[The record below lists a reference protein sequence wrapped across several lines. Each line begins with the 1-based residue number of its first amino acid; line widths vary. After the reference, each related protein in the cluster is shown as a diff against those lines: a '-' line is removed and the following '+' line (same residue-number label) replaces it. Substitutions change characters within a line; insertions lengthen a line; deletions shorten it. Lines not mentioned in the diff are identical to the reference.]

1 MKTTETKAPTK
12 AAKPAAKTAAKK
24 PAAKSTAKTAAKAV
38 KTVKPENTN
47 MKPFMDND
55 FLLTTETAKK
65 LYHEHAEKMP
75 IIDYHC
81 HLQPKE
87 IYEDKKFR
95 NLAEVWLGAGDRY
108 GDHYKW
114 RALRARGYMEDS
126 ISGPDDDYKKYLQF
140 VESMPYFVGN
150 PLYHWSHLE
159 MRRYFG
165 IDEVINSVNAEKI
178 WNKANE
184 VLETLTAR
192 EMMYKFNVKTVC
204 TTDDPVDSLEW
215 HKKMNEDVTLKVKVR
230 PAFRPDKAI
239 NVELS
244 WFASWVK
251 QLSGVVKK
259 PIKCLQNLC
268 DALADRIKFFDSMGS
283 KLSDH
288 ALDVVH
294 YAPATYKEANAVFLK
309 GMKGKP
315 VTEEEQDKYKGYILV
330 FLGKQYAKYGWVQQY
345 HIGALRNNSK
355 SMLKKI
361 GPDTGF
367 DAIEDSVYM
376 EKLSALLGELDN
388 GGSLPKTILYCLN
401 PRDNYALSVL
411 AGCFQKEGV
420 KGRVQVGTAWW
431 FLDQQDGMRQN
442 LETLMQV
449 GLVAQSVGML
459 TDSRSFLAYPR
470 HEYYRRIL
478 CQMLGN
484 LVESGQYPESE
495 LETLGKIVEDVCY
508 NNAAEYFGFTE

>member
-1 MKTTETKAPTK
+1 
-12 AAKPAAKTAAKK
+12 
-24 PAAKSTAKTAAKAV
+24 
-38 KTVKPENTN
+38 
-47 MKPFMDND
+47 MDKD

-81 HLQPKE
+81 HLQPRE

-114 RALRARGYMEDS
+114 RALRARGYEEDS

-159 MRRYFG
+159 MQRYFD
-165 IDEVINSVNAEKI
+165 IYDVINKENAKTI
-178 WNKANE
+178 WDKANKK
-184 VLETLTAR
+184 LETLTAR
-192 EMMYKFNVKTVC
+192 QMMYKFNVKTVC

-215 HKKMNEDVTLKVKVR
+215 HKKMNEDKSLKVTVR

-244 WFASWVK
+244 WFADWVNTLAK
-251 QLSGVVKK
+251 VVGHS
-259 PIKCLQNLC
+259 IESLNDLT
-268 DALADRIKFFDSMGS
+268 DALANRIEFFHSMGARV
-283 KLSDH
+283 SDH

-294 YAPATYKEANAVFLK
+294 YAPATYEEANAVFMK
-309 GMKGKP
+309 GMNHE
-315 VTEEEQDKYKGYILV
+315 TISTHEQDQYKGYVLL
-330 FLGKQYAKYGWVQQY
+330 FLGSQYVKYGWVQQY

-355 SMLKKI
+355 TMLEKI

-367 DAIEDSVYM
+367 DSIEDENYM
-376 EKLSALLGELDN
+376 EKLSALLGALDHAN
-388 GGSLPKTILYCLN
+388 SLPKTILYNLN
-401 PRDNYALSVL
+401 PRDNYALMVL
-411 AGCFQKEGV
+411 AGCFQKEGY
-420 KGRVQVGTAWW
+420 KGYVQVGTAWW

-442 LETLMQV
+442 LESLMQV
-449 GLVAQSVGML
+449 SLVSQTVGML

-470 HEYYRRIL
+470 HEYYRRLL

-495 LETLGKIVEDVCY
+495 LERLGQIVEDICY
-508 NNAAEYFGFTE
+508 NNAKEYFGF

>member
-1 MKTTETKAPTK
+1 MQK
-12 AAKPAAKTAAKK
+12 
-24 PAAKSTAKTAAKAV
+24 
-38 KTVKPENTN
+38 
-47 MKPFMDND
+47 FMDKD

-114 RALRARGYMEDS
+114 RSLRARGYEEDS
-126 ISGPDDDYKKYLQF
+126 ISGPDDDYKKYYQF

-159 MRRYFG
+159 MQRYFG
-165 IDEVINSVNAEKI
+165 INDIINAKNAKKI
-178 WNKANE
+178 WDEANAK
-184 VLETLTAR
+184 LETLTAR
-192 EMMYKFNVKTVC
+192 QMMYKFNVKTVC

-215 HKKMNEDVTLKVKVR
+215 HKKMMADPTLKVTVR

-244 WFASWVK
+244 WFESWVN
-251 QLSGVVKK
+251 QLAKVCGKE
-259 PIKCLQNLC
+259 IKSLNDLTECL
-268 DALADRIKFFDSMGS
+268 AERIEFFQSMGS
-283 KLSDH
+283 RVSDH

-294 YAPATYKEANAVFLK
+294 YTPATYEEANAVFLK
-309 GMKGKP
+309 GMKHEAISSH
-315 VTEEEQDKYKGYILV
+315 EEDQYKGYILL
-330 FLGKQYAKYGWVQQY
+330 FLGKQYKKHGWVQQY

-355 SMLKKI
+355 KMLEKI

-376 EKLSALLGELDN
+376 EKLSQLLGALDAN
-388 GGSLPKTILYCLN
+388 DALPKTILYCLN
-401 PRDNYALSVL
+401 PRDNYALTVL
-411 AGCFQKEGV
+411 AGCFQEEGV
-420 KGRVQVGTAWW
+420 KGRVQVGTALW
-431 FLDQQDGMRQN
+431 FLDQQDGMKQN

-449 GLVAQSVGML
+449 GLISQSVGML

-484 LVESGQYPESE
+484 LVESGQYPVEE
-495 LETLGKIVEDVCY
+495 LDTLGKIVEDVCY
-508 NNAAEYFGFTE
+508 NNAKEYFGF

>member
-1 MKTTETKAPTK
+1 MKK
-12 AAKPAAKTAAKK
+12 
-24 PAAKSTAKTAAKAV
+24 
-38 KTVKPENTN
+38 
-47 MKPFMDND
+47 FMDKD
-55 FLLTTETAKK
+55 FLLETETAKK

-87 IYEDKKFR
+87 IYEDKQFR

-114 RALRARGYMEDS
+114 RSLRARGYEEDS

-159 MRRYFG
+159 MQRYFD
-165 IDEVINSVNAEKI
+165 IDDIICPENAKKI
-178 WNKANE
+178 WDKANE
-184 VLETLTAR
+184 KLKTLTAR

-215 HKKMNEDVTLKVKVR
+215 HAKMNADPTLKVKVR

-244 WFASWVK
+244 WFASWVN
-251 QLSGVVKK
+251 QLAGVVGK
-259 PIKCLQNLC
+259 PINSLEDLC
-268 DALADRIKFFDSMGS
+268 NALAERIAFFDKMGS
-283 KLSDH
+283 KVSDH

-294 YAPATYKEANAVFLK
+294 YAPATYEEANAIFLK
-309 GMKGKP
+309 GMKG
-315 VTEEEQDKYKGYILV
+315 EHISDEEQDKYKGYVLL
-330 FLGKQYAKYGWVQQY
+330 FLGKEYSKYGWVQQY

-355 SMLKKI
+355 TMLEKI

-367 DAIEDSVYM
+367 DAIEDQVYM
-376 EKLSALLGELDN
+376 SKLSALLGALDMADA
-388 GGSLPKTILYCLN
+388 LPKTILYCLN
-401 PRDNYALSVL
+401 PRDNYALTVL
-411 AGCFQKEGV
+411 SGCFQKEGV

-431 FLDQQDGMRQN
+431 FLDQQDGMKQN

-478 CQMLGN
+478 CNMLGN
-484 LVESGQYPESE
+484 LVESGQYPESQ
-495 LETLGKIVEDVCY
+495 LDVLGKIVENVCY
-508 NNAAEYFGFTE
+508 NNAQEYFGF

>member
-1 MKTTETKAPTK
+1 MKE
-12 AAKPAAKTAAKK
+12 
-24 PAAKSTAKTAAKAV
+24 
-38 KTVKPENTN
+38 
-47 MKPFMDND
+47 FMDKD

-65 LYHEHAEKMP
+65 LYHEHAEHMP

-114 RALRARGYMEDS
+114 RSLRARGYEEDS
-126 ISGPDDDYKKYLQF
+126 ISGPDDDYKKYMQF
-140 VESMPYFVGN
+140 VTSMPYFVGN

-165 IDEVINSVNAEKI
+165 IEDIINEKNAKKI
-178 WNKANE
+178 WDAANKR
-184 VLETLTAR
+184 LETLTAR
-192 EMMYKFNVKTVC
+192 EMMYKFKVDTVC

-215 HKKMNEDVTLKVKVR
+215 HKKMNADDTLKVHVR

-244 WFASWVK
+244 WFADWVN
-251 QLSGVVKK
+251 QLAGVVGYK
-259 PIKCLQNLC
+259 IKELKDLEK
-268 DALADRIKFFDSMGS
+268 ALAERIDFFHEMGS
-283 KLSDH
+283 RLSDH

-294 YAPATYKEANAVFLK
+294 YAPCTYDQANAVFKK
-309 GMKGKP
+309 GMAGKE
-315 VTEEEQDKYKGYILV
+315 VSELEQDWYKGYVLV
-330 FLGKQYAKYGWVQQY
+330 FLGKEYYKHGWVQQY

-367 DAIEDSVYM
+367 DAIEDQNYM
-376 EKLSALLGELDN
+376 AKLSALLGALDETDE
-388 GGSLPKTILYCLN
+388 LPKTILYCLN
-401 PRDNYALSVL
+401 PRDNYALTVL
-411 AGCFQKEGV
+411 SGCFQKEGV

-470 HEYYRRIL
+470 HEYYRRLL

-484 LVESGQYPESE
+484 LVESGQYPVEE
-495 LETLGKIVEDVCY
+495 LDTLGKIVEDVCY
-508 NNAAEYFGFTE
+508 NNAKEFFGF

>member
-1 MKTTETKAPTK
+1 MKE
-12 AAKPAAKTAAKK
+12 
-24 PAAKSTAKTAAKAV
+24 
-38 KTVKPENTN
+38 
-47 MKPFMDND
+47 FMDKD

-65 LYHEHAEKMP
+65 LYHEHAENMP

-114 RALRARGYMEDS
+114 RSLRARGYEEDS

-159 MRRYFG
+159 MRRYFD
-165 IDEVINSVNAEKI
+165 IYDVINEKNAKSI
-178 WNKANE
+178 WEKANKK
-184 VLETLTAR
+184 LETLTAR
-192 EMMYKFNVKTVC
+192 EMMYKFKVDTVC
-204 TTDDPVDSLEW
+204 TTDDPVDTLEW
-215 HKKMNEDVTLKVKVR
+215 HKLMNEDETLKVNVR

-244 WFASWVK
+244 WFADWVN
-251 QLSGVVKK
+251 QLAKVVGYD
-259 PIKCLQNLC
+259 IKELKDLEK
-268 DALADRIKFFDSMGS
+268 ALAERIEFFHEMGS
-283 KLSDH
+283 RLSDH

-294 YAPATYKEANAVFLK
+294 YAPASYEQANEVFKK
-309 GMKGKP
+309 GLNH
-315 VTEEEQDKYKGYILV
+315 EDISDLEQDWYKGYLLI
-330 FLGKQYAKYGWVQQY
+330 FLGKQYHKYGWVQQY

-367 DAIEDSVYM
+367 DAIEDQNYM
-376 EKLSALLGELDN
+376 AKLSGLLGALDETDE
-388 GGSLPKTILYCLN
+388 LPKTILYCLN
-401 PRDNYALSVL
+401 PRDNYALTVL
-411 AGCFQKEGV
+411 SGCFQKEGV

-470 HEYYRRIL
+470 HEYYRRLL

-484 LVESGQYPESE
+484 LVESGQYPAEE
-495 LETLGKIVEDVCY
+495 LDTLGKIVEDVCY
-508 NNAAEYFGFTE
+508 NNAKDFFGF

>member
-1 MKTTETKAPTK
+1 MKQ
-12 AAKPAAKTAAKK
+12 
-24 PAAKSTAKTAAKAV
+24 
-38 KTVKPENTN
+38 
-47 MKPFMDND
+47 FMDKD
-55 FLLTTETAKK
+55 FLLESPTAKV

-75 IIDYHC
+75 VIDYHC

-114 RALRARGYMEDS
+114 RSLRARGYEEDS
-126 ISGPDDDYKKYLQF
+126 VSGPDDDYKKFCQF
-140 VESMPYFVGN
+140 AQSMPYFVGN

-159 MRRYFG
+159 MKRYFG
-165 IDEVINSVNAEKI
+165 IDEIINAKNADVI

-184 VLETLTAR
+184 VLKTLTAR
-192 EMMYKFNVKTVC
+192 EMMYKMNVKVVC

-215 HKKMNEDVTLKVKVR
+215 HEKMNADPTLKVKVL
-230 PAFRPDKAI
+230 PTFRPDKAI

-244 WFASWVK
+244 WFADWIK
-251 QLSGVVKK
+251 QLEGVVGRKL
-259 PIKCLQNLC
+259 PTLEDLC
-268 DALADRIKFFDSMGS
+268 KALEERIAFFDKLGTR
-283 KLSDH
+283 LSDH
-288 ALDVVH
+288 ALDTLC
-294 YAPATYKEANAVFLK
+294 YAPATYEQANAVYLK
-309 GMKGKP
+309 GLKG
-315 VTEEEQDKYKGYILV
+315 ESISQAEQDMYKGYLLV
-330 FLGKQYAKYGWVQQY
+330 FLGKQYAKYDWVQQY

-367 DAIEDSVYM
+367 DAIQDENYM
-376 EKLSALLGELDN
+376 QKLSALLGALDEQEA
-388 GGSLPKTILYCLN
+388 LPKTILYNLN
-401 PRDNYALSVL
+401 PKDNYALTVL
-411 AGCFQKEGV
+411 SGCFQKEGV

-431 FLDQQDGMRQN
+431 FLDQQDGMKQN
-442 LETLMQV
+442 METLMQV
-449 GLVAQSVGML
+449 GLIAQSVGML

-478 CQMLGN
+478 CNKLGE

-495 LETLGKIVEDVCY
+495 LDTLGEIVENICY
-508 NNAAEYFGFTE
+508 NNAKNFFKF

>member
-1 MKTTETKAPTK
+1 MEK
-12 AAKPAAKTAAKK
+12 
-24 PAAKSTAKTAAKAV
+24 
-38 KTVKPENTN
+38 
-47 MKPFMDND
+47 FMDKD

-95 NLAEVWLGAGDRY
+95 NLTEAWLGAGDRY

-114 RALRARGYMEDS
+114 RSLRARGYEEDS
-126 ISGPDDDYKKYLQF
+126 ISGPDDDYKKYYQF

-159 MRRYFG
+159 MQRYFG
-165 IDEVINSVNAEKI
+165 INDIINAKNAKKI
-178 WNKANE
+178 WDEANAK
-184 VLETLTAR
+184 LETLTAR

-215 HKKMNEDVTLKVKVR
+215 HKKMMEDKTLNVTVR

-244 WFASWVK
+244 WFESWVN
-251 QLSGVVKK
+251 QLAKVCGKE
-259 PIKCLQNLC
+259 IKSLNDLTDCL
-268 DALADRIKFFDSMGS
+268 ASRIELFHSMGS
-283 KLSDH
+283 RVSDH

-294 YAPATYKEANAVFLK
+294 YTPATYEEANAVFLK
-309 GMKGKP
+309 GMNH
-315 VTEEEQDKYKGYILV
+315 EEISSHEQDQYKGYILL
-330 FLGKQYAKYGWVQQY
+330 LGKQYKKHGWVQQY

-355 SMLKKI
+355 KMLEKI

-367 DAIEDSVYM
+367 DAIEDAVYM
-376 EKLSALLGELDN
+376 EKLSALLGALDAN
-388 GGSLPKTILYCLN
+388 DALPKTILYCLN
-401 PRDNYALSVL
+401 PRDNYALTVL
-411 AGCFQKEGV
+411 AGCFQEEGV
-420 KGRVQVGTAWW
+420 KSRVQVGTAWW
-431 FLDQQDGMRQN
+431 FLDQLDGMKQN
-442 LETLMQV
+442 LETQMQV
-449 GLVAQSVGML
+449 GLISQSVGML

-470 HEYYRRIL
+470 HEYYRRLL

-484 LVESGQYPESE
+484 LVESGQYPVEE
-495 LETLGKIVEDVCY
+495 LDTLGKIVEDICY
-508 NNAAEYFGFTE
+508 NNAKEFFGF

>member
-1 MKTTETKAPTK
+1 MQQ
-12 AAKPAAKTAAKK
+12 
-24 PAAKSTAKTAAKAV
+24 
-38 KTVKPENTN
+38 
-47 MKPFMDND
+47 FMDKD

-65 LYHEHAEKMP
+65 LYHEHAENMP

-87 IYEDKKFR
+87 IFEDKPFR
-95 NLAEVWLGAGDRY
+95 NLAHVWLGAGDRY

-114 RALRARGYMEDS
+114 RSLRARGYEEDS
-126 ISGPDDDYKKYLQF
+126 ISGPDDDYKKYMQF

-159 MRRYFG
+159 MQRYFG
-165 IDEVINSVNAEKI
+165 IYDVINKQNAQKI
-178 WNKANE
+178 WTEANK
-184 VLETLTAR
+184 VLETLTPR
-192 EMMYKFNVKTVC
+192 QMMYKFKVDTVC
-204 TTDDPVDSLEW
+204 TTDDPIDSLEW
-215 HKKMNEDVTLKVKVR
+215 HEKMNADKTLKVNVR

-239 NVELS
+239 NVELD
-244 WFASWVK
+244 WFGAWVND
-251 QLSGVVKK
+251 LSKVVGYE
-259 PIKCLQNLC
+259 INSVTTLC
-268 DALADRIKFFDSMGS
+268 KALEERIDFFHKMGS
-283 KLSDH
+283 RLSDH
-288 ALDVVH
+288 ALDVVC
-294 YAPATYKEANAVFLK
+294 YSPATLDEVEAIFQKGLK
-309 GMKGKP
+309 NEP
-315 VTEEEQDKYKGYILV
+315 ISLEEQDKYKGYILV
-330 FLGKQYAKYGWVQQY
+330 FLGRIYNKYGWVQQY

-367 DAIEDSVYM
+367 DAIEDANYM
-376 EKLSALLGELDN
+376 EKLSQLLGALDATDE
-388 GGSLPKTILYCLN
+388 LPKTILYCLN
-401 PRDNYALSVL
+401 PRDNYALTVL
-411 AGCFQKEGV
+411 SGCFQKEGV

-449 GLVAQSVGML
+449 GLISQSVGML

-484 LVESGQYPESE
+484 LVESGQYPASE
-495 LETLGKIVEDVCY
+495 LDTLGQIVEDICY
-508 NNAAEYFGFTE
+508 NNAKEYFGF

>member
-1 MKTTETKAPTK
+1 MQK
-12 AAKPAAKTAAKK
+12 
-24 PAAKSTAKTAAKAV
+24 
-38 KTVKPENTN
+38 
-47 MKPFMDND
+47 FMDKD
-55 FLLTTETAKK
+55 FLLDTETAKK

-87 IYEDKKFR
+87 IFEDKKFR
-95 NLAEVWLGAGDRY
+95 NLAEAWLGAGDRY

-114 RALRARGYMEDS
+114 RALRARGYQEDS
-126 ISGPDDDYKKYLQF
+126 ISGPDDDKKKYMQF

-159 MRRYFG
+159 MQRYFD
-165 IDEVINSVNAEKI
+165 IHDIINKKNADKI
-178 WNKANE
+178 WDKANQT
-184 VLETLTAR
+184 LETLTAR

-215 HKKMNEDVTLKVKVR
+215 HKKMNEDETLKVTVR

-244 WFASWVK
+244 WFESWVN
-251 QLSGVVKK
+251 QLASVCNTT
-259 PIKCLQNLC
+259 ITSLQDLLDCLAN
-268 DALADRIKFFDSMGS
+268 RIEFFHEMGS
-283 KLSDH
+283 RVSDH

-294 YAPATYKEANAVFLK
+294 YAPSTYEEANAIFLK
-309 GMKGKP
+309 GMNHEV
-315 VTEEEQDKYKGYILV
+315 VTSEEEDKYKGYVLL

-355 SMLKKI
+355 SMLEKI

-367 DAIEDSVYM
+367 DAIEDQVYM
-376 EKLSALLGELDN
+376 AKLSALLGALDKEN
-388 GGSLPKTILYCLN
+388 ALPKTILYCLN
-401 PRDNYALSVL
+401 PRDNYALTVL
-411 AGCFQKEGV
+411 SGCFQQEGV

-449 GLVAQSVGML
+449 GLLSQSVGML

-478 CQMLGN
+478 CQMLGR
-484 LVESGQYPESE
+484 LVESGQYPAEE
-495 LETLGKIVEDVCY
+495 LETLGQIVEDVCY
-508 NNAAEYFGFTE
+508 NNAKDYFGF

>member
-1 MKTTETKAPTK
+1 MKA
-12 AAKPAAKTAAKK
+12 
-24 PAAKSTAKTAAKAV
+24 
-38 KTVKPENTN
+38 
-47 MKPFMDND
+47 FMDKD
-55 FLLTTETAKK
+55 FLLDTETAKK
-65 LYHEHAEKMP
+65 LYHEHAENMP

-81 HLQPKE
+81 HLPPKE

-95 NLAEVWLGAGDRY
+95 NLTEVWLGAGDRF

-114 RALRARGYMEDS
+114 RALRARGYEEDS
-126 ISGPDDDYKKYLQF
+126 ISGPDDDYKKYMQF

-150 PLYHWSHLE
+150 PLYLWSHLE
-159 MRRYFG
+159 MQRYFG
-165 IDEVINSVNAEKI
+165 INDVICPKNAEKI
-178 WNKANE
+178 WKQANE
-184 VLETLTAR
+184 VLETLSAR
-192 EMMYKFNVKTVC
+192 KMMEKFNVKTVC

-215 HKKMNEDVTLKVKVR
+215 HKKMNEDKTLKVSVR

-244 WFASWVK
+244 WFKDWVA
-251 QLSGVVKK
+251 QLSKVVGRELKT
-259 PIKCLQNLC
+259 LEDFTN
-268 DALADRIKFFDSMGS
+268 ALAERIAFFDSMGS

-294 YAPATYKEANAVFLK
+294 YAPATYEEANAIYLK
-309 GMKGKP
+309 GLKGEYIS
-315 VTEEEQDKYKGYILV
+315 EEEQDKYKGYILV

-367 DAIEDSVYM
+367 DAIEDAVYM
-376 EKLSALLGELDN
+376 EKLSALLGALDEQDA
-388 GGSLPKTILYCLN
+388 LPKTILYCLN
-401 PRDNYALSVL
+401 PRDNYALTVL

-431 FLDQQDGMRQN
+431 FLDQLDGMKQN

-449 GLVAQSVGML
+449 GLIAQSVGML
-459 TDSRSFLAYPR
+459 TDSRSFLSYPR
-470 HEYYRRIL
+470 HELYRRLL
-478 CQMLGN
+478 CQMLGH
-484 LVESGQYPESE
+484 LVENGQYPAEE
-495 LETLGKIVEDVCY
+495 MDTLGKIVEDVCY
-508 NNAAEYFGFTE
+508 NNAKEYFNF

>member
-1 MKTTETKAPTK
+1 MATEKKNA
-12 AAKPAAKTAAKK
+12 AAKPAAKTTKTAKAATAAK
-24 PAAKSTAKTAAKAV
+24 KAV
-38 KTVKPENTN
+38 KTEVKAVSQV
-47 MKPFMDND
+47 KPFMDSD
-55 FLLTTETAKK
+55 FLLDTETAKT
-65 LYHEHAEKMP
+65 LYHDHAEKMP

-114 RALRARGYMEDS
+114 RALRARGYSEDS
-126 ISGPDDDYKKYLQF
+126 VSGPDDDYKKYMQF

-165 IDEVINSVNAEKI
+165 IEEVINPANAQVI
-178 WNKANE
+178 WDKANA

-215 HKKMNEDVTLKVKVR
+215 HKKMNSDETLKVKVR

-244 WFASWVK
+244 WFADWVK
-251 QLSGVVKK
+251 QLGNVVGKR
-259 PIKCLQNLC
+259 IKDLRGLC
-268 DALADRIKFFDSMGS
+268 DALAERIKYFDEMGS

-294 YAPATYKEANAVFLK
+294 YAPATYAEANKIFLK
-309 GMKGKP
+309 GLKGQP
-315 VTEEEQDKYKGYILV
+315 VTEAEQDKYKGYILV
-330 FLGKQYAKYGWVQQY
+330 FLGKQYAKYGWAQQY

-355 SMLKKI
+355 SMLAKI

-376 EKLSALLGELDN
+376 EKLSALLGELDKDGN
-388 GGSLPKTILYCLN
+388 LPKTILYCLN
-401 PRDNYALSVL
+401 PRDNYALTVL

-470 HEYYRRIL
+470 HEYYRRLL
-478 CQMLGN
+478 CQMLGR
-484 LVESGQYPESE
+484 LVESGQYPASE
-495 LETLGKIVEDVCY
+495 METLGKIVEDVCY
-508 NNAAEYFGFTE
+508 NNAAEFFGFNGD

>member
-1 MKTTETKAPTK
+1 MKE
-12 AAKPAAKTAAKK
+12 
-24 PAAKSTAKTAAKAV
+24 
-38 KTVKPENTN
+38 
-47 MKPFMDND
+47 FMDKD

-65 LYHEHAEKMP
+65 LYHEHAENMP

-87 IYEDKKFR
+87 IAEDKKFR
-95 NLAEVWLGAGDRY
+95 NLAEAWLGAGDRY

-114 RALRARGYMEDS
+114 RALRARGYNEDS

-159 MRRYFG
+159 LRRYFD
-165 IDEVINSVNAEKI
+165 IYEIINEKNAKVI
-178 WNKANE
+178 WDKANKK
-184 VLETLTAR
+184 LETLTAR
-192 EMMYKFNVKTVC
+192 EMLYKFNVDTVC
-204 TTDDPVDSLEW
+204 TTDDPVDDLHW
-215 HKKMNEDVTLKVKVR
+215 HKQMNADKTLKVKVR

-244 WFASWVK
+244 WFKDWVL
-251 QLSGVVKK
+251 QLSKVVGFE
-259 PIKCLQNLC
+259 IKELKDLEK
-268 DALADRIKFFDSMGS
+268 ALSLRIDFFHEMGS
-283 KLSDH
+283 RLSDH

-294 YAPATYKEANAVFLK
+294 FVPSTYDEANKVFKK
-309 GMKGKP
+309 GMKGDA
-315 VTEEEQDKYKGYILV
+315 VSDLEQDQYKGYIMV
-330 FLGKQYAKYGWVQQY
+330 FLGKEYFKHGWTQQY

-367 DAIEDSVYM
+367 DAIEDQVYM
-376 EKLSALLGELDN
+376 EKLSALLGALDEADM
-388 GGSLPKTILYCLN
+388 LPKTILYNLN
-401 PRDNYALSVL
+401 PRDNYPLMVL

-420 KGRVQVGTAWW
+420 QNRVQVGTAWW
-431 FLDQQDGMRQN
+431 FLDQQEGMSTN
-442 LETLMQV
+442 MEHMMQV
-449 GLVAQSVGML
+449 ALIAQTVGML

-478 CQMLGN
+478 CQKLGN
-484 LVESGQYPESE
+484 LVESGQYPVEE
-495 LETLGKIVEDVCY
+495 LDRLGQIVEDICY
-508 NNAAEYFGFTE
+508 NNAKKYFGF

>member
-1 MKTTETKAPTK
+1 MKA
-12 AAKPAAKTAAKK
+12 
-24 PAAKSTAKTAAKAV
+24 
-38 KTVKPENTN
+38 
-47 MKPFMDND
+47 FMDKD
-55 FLLTTETAKK
+55 FLLDTETAKK
-65 LYHEHAEKMP
+65 LYHEHAENMP

-81 HLQPKE
+81 HLPPKE

-95 NLAEVWLGAGDRY
+95 NLAEAWLGSGDRF

-114 RALRARGYMEDS
+114 RALRARGYEEDS
-126 ISGPDDDYKKYLQF
+126 ISGPDDDYKKYMQF

-150 PLYHWSHLE
+150 PLYLWSHLE
-159 MRRYFG
+159 MQRYFG
-165 IDEVINSVNAEKI
+165 IDDIINPKNAEKI
-178 WNKANE
+178 WKKANE

-192 EMMYKFNVKTVC
+192 KMMEKFNVKTVC

-215 HKKMNEDVTLKVKVR
+215 HKKMNEDPTLKVNVR

-244 WFASWVK
+244 WFKDWVA
-251 QLSGVVKK
+251 QLAEVVGRQLPTLKDFT
-259 PIKCLQNLC
+259 
-268 DALADRIKFFDSMGS
+268 DALAARIAFFDSMGS

-294 YAPATYKEANAVFLK
+294 YAPATYEEADAIYQKGLK
-309 GMKGKP
+309 G
-315 VTEEEQDKYKGYILV
+315 EYISDEEQDKYKGYILL
-330 FLGKQYAKYGWVQQY
+330 FLGKQYVKYGWVQQY

-367 DAIEDSVYM
+367 DAIEDAVYL
-376 EKLSALLGELDN
+376 EKLSALLGALDEQDA
-388 GGSLPKTILYCLN
+388 LPKTILYCLN
-401 PRDNYALSVL
+401 PRDNYALTVL

-431 FLDQQDGMRQN
+431 FLDQLDGMRQN

-459 TDSRSFLAYPR
+459 TDSRSFLSYPR
-470 HEYYRRIL
+470 HELYRRLL
-478 CQMLGN
+478 CQMLGR
-484 LVESGQYPESE
+484 LVEGGQYPKEE
-495 LETLGKIVEDVCY
+495 MDTLGKIVEDVCY
-508 NNAAEYFGFTE
+508 NNAKEFFGL